1 MKAIIPAAGLGTR
14 FLPVT
19 RVVPK
24 EMLPI
29 GAKPALELIVD
40 EAKRAGVDE
49 VVIVVS
55 RAKELVRRYFEGDP
69 QIRFAVQEEQRGLG
83 HAVLQAGVD
92 DDCLVLLGDALVL
105 GCDASSEM
113 VARSRE
119 LGGAAVIGCER
130 VPREKTSRYGILAT
144 APDGRIVDMVEK
156 PAPEEAPSDIAVAG
170 RYLLPKL
177 LATHPVYAYE
187 YPGRRQ
193 DIGNPDGYFAAL
205 EAFRRL
211 ERTTKGT

>member
-1 MKAIIPAAGLGTR
+1 MNRREVIGIGGGAFAAWAMGGCATSAVGDEYS
-14 FLPVT
+14 VT
-19 RVVPK
+19 V
-24 EMLPI
+24 
-29 GAKPALELIVD
+29 
-40 EAKRAGVDE
+40 
-49 VVIVVS
+49 
-55 RAKELVRRYFEGDP
+55 
-69 QIRFAVQEEQRGLG
+69 
-83 HAVLQAGVD
+83 
-92 DDCLVLLGDALVL
+92 LGDALVL

-130 VPREKTSRYGILAT
+130 VPREKTSRYGILKT
-144 APDGRIVDMVEK
+144 EPDGRIVDMVEK
-156 PAPEEAPSDIAVAG
+156 PSPEEAPSDLAVAG
-170 RYLLPKL
+170 RYLLPKAIFSLLASQAPGKGGEIQLTDAIRRL